1 MYITKNIGLIVRR
14 YLGDESGAT
23 AIEYALIAVIVGVG
37 IIVSTQSLR
46 TAVVNAANFVAA
58 AVASA

>member
-1 MYITKNIGLIVRR
+1 MYITKNIGLIVHR

-46 TAVVNAANFVAA
+46 TAVVNAVNFVAA